1 MGNRPQNLP
10 GHVWPAHNAEVHRL
24 MMSHSNDD
32 QHSGAFPRALRIR
45 READFKRVYQG
56 NVHAADGTLVVL
68 GCDNGMCTTRLGLS
82 ISRRVGNAVTRN
94 RWKRLIR
101 EAFRQQRAS
110 LPRGLD
116 LVVRPRRGAIPSL
129 HGVQESLPRLARRV
143 ERQLR
148 RLRP

>member
-1 MGNRPQNLP
+1 MQMRI
-10 GHVWPAHNAEVHRL
+10 E
-24 MMSHSNDD
+24 SHD
-32 QHSGAFPRALRIR
+32 QHSGAFPRTLRVR
-45 READFKRVYQG
+45 READFERVYQG

-101 EAFRQQRAS
+101 EAFRRQRAS

-116 LVVRPRRGAIPSL
+116 LVVRPRRGAVPSW
-129 HGVQESLPRLARRV
+129 HAVQESLPPLARRV